1 MPPVRPM
8 LSSPGSSSAGLA
20 MAAGA
25 ATAVPAAAQRR
36 GRAGPPAFRW
46 MVWPALAFAAVM
58 IVFPFGYAVF
68 LSLHEF
74 MFGTEPR
81 FVGLGNYLNLAAD
94 PQFWN
99 GFQLTLLLYLV
110 SLAAQLVIGTW
121 LGLLLARNDTAR
133 GLVRTVMVSPFM
145 LPPVVVGMMAIVILD
160 PGFGIANWLLGSIG
174 IPPRQWLADPET
186 VILTIAAI
194 DTWQWAPFVALIVLG
209 GRLALPQD
217 VFEAAAIDGAAGW
230 RRFWHVTLPLL
241 APTLVTAA
249 VLRSVDLLRFFDVIY
264 ITTSGGPGYA
274 STTLNILA
282 YKRGFEFFDIGY
294 ATAIMVTLS
303 TLVFGTVLVFAR
315 LRSAV
320 RW

>member
-1 MPPVRPM
+1 MP
-8 LSSPGSSSAGLA
+8 SSPGSSSAALA
-20 MAAGA
+20 VAAGA
-25 ATAVPAAAQRR
+25 ARAVPAVARRR
-36 GRAGPPAFRW
+36 GRAGPPSFRW

-74 MFGTEPR
+74 MFGSAPR
-81 FVGLGNYLNLAAD
+81 FVGLGNYLGLAGD

-99 GFQLTLLLYLV
+99 GFRLTLLLYLV
-110 SLAAQLVIGTW
+110 SLAAQLVVGTW
-121 LGLLLARNDTAR
+121 LGLMLARNDAAR

-160 PGFGIANWLLGSIG
+160 PGFGIANWLLGTIG
-174 IPPRQWLADPET
+174 LAPRRWLADPET
-186 VILTIAAI
+186 VILTVAAI

-209 GRLALPQD
+209 GRLALPED

-230 RRFWHVTLPLL
+230 RRFRHVTLPLL

-264 ITTSGGPGYA
+264 ITTGGGPGYA